1 MIRPAMSTDC
11 PQIFR
16 LLCNN
21 KGAQTSYPAFERT
34 LAGRLQN
41 GQELCLVSDD
51 GGRVNGFVALRREHQ
66 KYEGEKAR
74 LSDLVVAQGDYGMRA
89 NLMVR
94 ACEFANA
101 VGFAHAEMMT
111 VDPPYHTNN

>member
-11 PQIFR
+11 PQLFR
-16 LLCNN
+16 LICSS
-21 KGAQTSYPAFERT
+21 KGAQASYPAFERT

-41 GQELCLVSDD
+41 GKELCLVSDND
-51 GGRVNGFVALRREHQ
+51 GHLDGFVALRSVHQ

-74 LSDLVVAQGDYGMRA
+74 VSDLVVAQGAYGMCA
-89 NLMVR
+89 DLIVR

-111 VDPPYHTNN
+111 VEPPYFAAN